1 MKTHLLELKITDVTH
16 DVSPDC
22 AFYKQV
28 IIDQVNHP
36 EYGARVGPDSKDR
49 ACEMQLTTEN
59 LVVGR
64 HILRTDRELDKKFK
78 FLPVDYRRAM
88 YASRTNVHEYR
99 VNVCTDGALK
109 EYLWFVKKEIY
120 AEYESGI
127 ARLTRIA
134 VKECGANFKAQ
145 RRLKR
150 IEKMTWRERLTF
162 LFKKELP
169 NG

>member
-22 AFYKQV
+22 AFYNRV
-28 IIDQVNHP
+28 VIDQVNYP
-36 EYGARVGPDSKDR
+36 EYGARVDPDSKEK

-64 HILRTDRELDKKFK
+64 HILKTERELDKKFK
-78 FLPVDYRRAM
+78 FLPVNHEVRM
-88 YASRTNVHEYR
+88 YASRPSIHEYR

-120 AEYESGI
+120 AEYESEI

-134 VKECGANFKAQ
+134 VKEGGANFKAQ
-145 RRLKR
+145 RRLKA